1 MLRPGPSER
10 SGRRASSTTPFTGRM
25 RKIPPASSLRTFSP
39 APSWSRPM
47 PLIQITL
54 LKGRTTDQKRRIA
67 QRMTD
72 VLVEEAKT
80 AKEGVVVTF
89 VDVEK
94 DSYARGGELMLD
106 KK

>member
-1 MLRPGPSER
+1 
-10 SGRRASSTTPFTGRM
+10 
-25 RKIPPASSLRTFSP
+25 
-39 APSWSRPM
+39 M

-54 LKGRTTDQKRRIA
+54 LKGRTTEQKRRIA

-94 DSYARGGELMLD
+94 DSYARGGKLMLD

>member
-1 MLRPGPSER
+1 
-10 SGRRASSTTPFTGRM
+10 
-25 RKIPPASSLRTFSP
+25 
-39 APSWSRPM
+39 M

-54 LKGRTTDQKRRIA
+54 LKGRTTEQKRKIA

-72 VLVEEAKT
+72 VLVEETKT

>member
-1 MLRPGPSER
+1 
-10 SGRRASSTTPFTGRM
+10 
-25 RKIPPASSLRTFSP
+25 
-39 APSWSRPM
+39 M
-47 PLIQITL
+47 PLIQVTL
-54 LKGRTTDQKRRIA
+54 LKGRTTEQKRRIA

>member
-1 MLRPGPSER
+1 
-10 SGRRASSTTPFTGRM
+10 
-25 RKIPPASSLRTFSP
+25 
-39 APSWSRPM
+39 M

-54 LKGRTTDQKRRIA
+54 LKGRSTEQKRRIA

-94 DSYARGGELMLD
+94 DSYARAGELMLD

>member
-1 MLRPGPSER
+1 
-10 SGRRASSTTPFTGRM
+10 
-25 RKIPPASSLRTFSP
+25 
-39 APSWSRPM
+39 M

-54 LKGRTTDQKRRIA
+54 LKGRTTEQKRRIA
-67 QRMTD
+67 QRMTE